1 MINEDIILK
10 AKQSNL
16 PDLFRN
22 ANIELIP
29 TNNGSSF
36 KCKCPFHEDHEPSLN
51 LNNKNGIWLFNCFG
65 CGTGG
70 TSIDFIMKFENK
82 DFKSAVLSVAGEKD
96 SGIARID
103 FKKLNAQSLKLEVQ
117 EEGAAETKATRKE
130 LLSMLTD
137 HYHKNLM
144 NGENKGKAY
153 LQKRGLWD
161 EGIIKTFKLGYSNN
175 GANEA
180 LREYRQQLR
189 EELGI
194 FKVNYWETFANS
206 VVFPVLDLEG
216 NPTDLYAR
224 RVMNYTDRANHCYN
238 KGKHQGIFNILNV
251 KDAET
256 IILTEGIIDALSI
269 CKAGFKNVTALYG
282 VNGLTEAHETIFKNG
297 IVKKLI
303 LALDNDEAGKTGIK
317 RIAKELQGL
326 EICSVQ
332 LPEGIKDVNEL
343 LLNQGIEA
351 VQKAI
356 NESVILKV
364 EAQGIAPESSEE
376 SLAEKHIREAL
387 EAERNETQKDG
398 CKIRYAEIEDG
409 AIRKKEITD
418 PQEVDELFNFPH
430 FNFNGT
436 DLVFRSSVLTYT
448 IRDVA
453 RLKSLASL
461 RFVITAKKNEEAG
474 EVLPVTDR
482 IDLYLLRSRSI
493 FEKKVADVF
502 NIQPAVIEKDFASLI
517 TFIESDFKRR
527 KSGDQKDKDE
537 GYKMTAAEEKEALQ
551 FLKTP
556 NLIRNIIDDLTSLGY
571 VGEDD
576 NKLLLYLGATSRK
589 LSKPISIL
597 IRSQSSTG
605 KSFLISIIC
614 ELMPPEDVHKW
625 TSLTPKALYY
635 MAPDALK
642 HKFIAIDERAGM
654 EEAEYPIRSLQS
666 GGTLSLAVPIKNPTN
681 GQITTEQIVKE
692 GPIAYVDGS
701 TDTRVNPENA
711 NRCFEMFLDE
721 SAGQTRLVQRQ
732 QKKAH
737 SLEAM
742 NSEENTEAVKRRHQ
756 NAQRLLKPVKV
767 VIPFI
772 DLIEFPSDWIRMRRD
787 HDRFLSL
794 IVCITFL
801 HQYQRERKEMN
812 GKPYIEATLKDYAIA
827 YKVAKTVLFN
837 TFQEL
842 EKPLFDFYLQLND
855 MVERNAKEQ
864 NVEPE
869 EFMFTRRMV
878 RQSIKLP
885 DYLVKRYM
893 RILKDLEYFEVK
905 SNGNGSRDAYRLI
918 VQARKTDHLSG
929 LTTSSQLKAKMEVKK
944 SPLANEGVK

>member
-1 MINEDIILK
+1 MINDDIILK

-22 ANIELIP
+22 ANIDLIP

-82 DFKSAVLSVAGEKD
+82 DFKEAVKSIAGERD
-96 SGIARID
+96 SGIARMD
-103 FKKLNAQSLKLEVQ
+103 LRRSNVQSLKLEVQ
-117 EEGAAETKATRKE
+117 EEGAAETKATRSE
-130 LLSMLTD
+130 LLCLITE

-144 NGENKGKAY
+144 TGENKGKAY

-161 EGIIKTFKLGYSNN
+161 EELVKAFKLGYSNN
-175 GANEA
+175 SANED

-194 FKVNYWETFANS
+194 FKDNYYETFANC
-206 VVFPVLDLEG
+206 VIFPVLDLEG

-224 RVMNYTDRANHCYN
+224 RTMNYTDRANHCYN

-269 CKAGFKNVTALYG
+269 YKAGFKNVTALYG
-282 VNGLTEAHETIFKNG
+282 VNGLTEAHENIFKNG

-303 LALDNDEAGKTGIK
+303 LALDNDEAGKAGVK
-317 RIAKELQGL
+317 RVAKEFKDL

-332 LPEGIKDVNEL
+332 LPEDIKDMNEL
-343 LLNQGIEA
+343 LLKQGIEA

-356 NESVILKV
+356 NESVLLHIG
-364 EAQGIAPESSEE
+364 AQGIAPNLHTPNPYEPELLSPVEKRIMEAFKEE
-376 SLAEKHIREAL
+376 
-387 EAERNETQKDG
+387 G
-398 CKIRYAEIEDG
+398 GKIRYAEIEDG
-409 AIRKKEITD
+409 ALRKKEITN
-418 PQEVDELFNFPH
+418 PKEVEELFNFPH

-448 IRDVA
+448 VRDVG
-453 RLKSLASL
+453 RLKSLSSL
-461 RFVITAKKNEEAG
+461 RFVITVKKNEEAG

-482 IDLYLLRSRSI
+482 IDLYLLRSRAI
-493 FEKKVADVF
+493 FEKKVAEVF
-502 NIQPAVIEKDFASLI
+502 KIQPAVIEKDFASLI
-517 TFIESDFKRR
+517 AFIESDFKRR
-527 KSGDQKDKDE
+527 KSQESKGGE
-537 GYKMTAAEEKEALQ
+537 EAYKMSLEEESEAMK
-551 FLKTP
+551 FLKTS

-605 KSFLISIIC
+605 KSFLISVIC
-614 ELMPPEDVHKW
+614 NLMPPEDVHQW

-635 MAPDALK
+635 MAQDALK

-666 GGTLSLAVPIKNPTN
+666 GGVLSLAVPIKNPTS
-681 GQITTEQIVKE
+681 GQIITEQIIKE
-692 GPIAYVDGS
+692 GPISYVDGS

-711 NRCFEMFLDE
+711 NRCFEIFLDE

-737 SLEAM
+737 SLEGM
-742 NSEENTEAVKRRHQ
+742 STDDDLEAIKRRHR

-772 DLIEFPSDWIRMRRD
+772 EYIDFPSDWIRMRRD

-794 IVCITFL
+794 IVSIAFL

-812 GKPYIEATLKDYAIA
+812 GKAYIEATLKDYAIA
-827 YKVAKTVLFN
+827 YKIAKTVLFN

-842 EKPLFDFYLQLND
+842 EKPLFDFYLQLNT
-855 MVERNAKEQ
+855 MVEKQAAEQ
-864 NVEPE
+864 EVEPE
-869 EFMFTRRMV
+869 EFMFTRRMI

-905 SNGNGSRDAYRLI
+905 SNGNGSRESYRLI
-918 VQARKTDHLSG
+918 VQAKKTDHLSG
-929 LTTSSQLKAKMEVKK
+929 LTTPSQLKAKMEKEK
-944 SPLANEGVK
+944 SPLANE

>member
-36 KCKCPFHEDHEPSLN
+36 KCKCPFHEDNDPSLN

-70 TSIDFIMKFENK
+70 TSIDFIMKLENK
-82 DFKSAVLSVAGEKD
+82 DFKEAVKSIAGEKD
-96 SGIARID
+96 SGITRID
-103 FKKLNAQSLKLEVQ
+103 FKKLNVQSLKLEAQ
-117 EEGAAETKATRKE
+117 EEGEAETKATRKE
-130 LLSMLTD
+130 LLSMLME

-206 VVFPVLDLEG
+206 VIFPVLDPEG

-224 RVMNYTDRANHCYN
+224 RTMNYTDRANHCYN
-238 KGKHQGIFNILNV
+238 KGKHQGVFNILNV
-251 KDAET
+251 KDAE
-256 IILTEGIIDALSI
+256 ILILTEGIIDALSI
-269 CKAGFKNVTALYG
+269 YKTGFKNVTALYG
-282 VNGLTEAHETIFKNG
+282 VNGLTEAHETILKNG

-303 LALDNDEAGKTGIK
+303 LALDNDEAGKAGIK

-343 LLNQGIEA
+343 YLNQGIEA

-356 NESVILKV
+356 NESVPVKAMPLPEPEP
-364 EAQGIAPESSEE
+364 EAVSGN
-376 SLAEKHIREAL
+376 LAHIRNAL
-387 EAERNETQKDG
+387 EAETME
-398 CKIRYAEIEDG
+398 A
-409 AIRKKEITD
+409 KEI
-418 PQEVDELFNFPH
+418 VFPVNESLSIALESG
-430 FNFNGT
+430 FIWQGT
-436 DLVFRSSVLTYT
+436 DLVFKGSLLFYTVRSAGK
-448 IRDVA
+448 I
-453 RLKSLASL
+453 KSLDNL
-461 RFVITAKKNEEAG
+461 RFVISAKKKDGSE
-474 EVLPVTDR
+474 LYTDR
-482 IDLYLLRSRSI
+482 IDLYLSRSRKL
-493 FEKKVADVF
+493 FENESARHFK
-502 NIQPAVIEKDFASLI
+502 IQPAVVEKDLASLTAFIEKDFK
-517 TFIESDFKRR
+517 ERKRQDQE
-527 KSGDQKDKDE
+527 GDSK
-537 GYKMTAAEEKEALQ
+537 KEAMTPEEEVEAMK
-551 FLKTP
+551 FLKTT
-556 NLIRNIIDDLTSLGY
+556 NLFKTITEDIAILGY
-571 VGEDD
+571 AGEDE
-576 NKLLLYLGATSRK
+576 NKLLLYLCATSRK
-589 LSKPISIL
+589 LEKPISIL

-605 KSFLISIIC
+605 KSFLMDKIS
-614 ELMPPEDVHKW
+614 ELLPEEDVHQW

-666 GGTLSLAVPIKNPTN
+666 GGKLSLAVPLKNPST
-681 GQITTEQIVKE
+681 GEMRTEQIVKE

-711 NRCFEMFLDE
+711 NRCFEIFLDE
-721 SAGQTRLVQRQ
+721 SQEQTRRVQKQ
-732 QKKAH
+732 QRRAH
-737 SLEAM
+737 TLEGLKNDALKGII
-742 NSEENTEAVKRRHQ
+742 KRRHR
-756 NAQRLLKPVKV
+756 NAQRILKPVKV
-767 VIPFI
+767 VIPYI
-772 DLIEFPSDWIRMRRD
+772 EELEFPSDWIRTRRD

-794 IVCITFL
+794 IVCIAFL
-801 HQYQRERKEMN
+801 HQYQRERKEFA
-812 GKPYIEATLKDYAIA
+812 GASYIEASLKDYSMA
-827 YKVAKTVLFN
+827 YRLAKTVLFN

-842 EKPLFDFYLQLND
+842 DKPVFDFYMSLSQ
-855 MVERNAKEQ
+855 MVDEKSKEQ
-864 NVEPE
+864 GIPAE
-869 EFMFTRRMV
+869 EFTFTRRQV
-878 RQSIKLP
+878 RGFVRLP

-893 RILKDLEYFEVK
+893 RVLSDLEYFEIK
-905 SNGNGSRDAYRLI
+905 AGTQGSRFVYQLI
-918 VQARKTDHLSG
+918 RMPHERTELQG
-929 LTTSSQLKAKMEVKK
+929 FLTPSHLKAKMEAKKGVEK
-944 SPLANEGVK
+944 SPLANEELSEESGTSGNQASSSQKVV